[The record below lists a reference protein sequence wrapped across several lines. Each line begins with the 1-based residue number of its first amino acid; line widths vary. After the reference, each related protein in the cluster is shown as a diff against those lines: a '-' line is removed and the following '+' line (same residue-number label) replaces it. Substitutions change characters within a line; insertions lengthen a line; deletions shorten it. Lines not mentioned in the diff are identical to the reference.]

1 MLKNSI
7 VRLKDLV
14 REKALRSVGEER
26 AQCFGIWDQTF
37 QLKFSLDTFGES
49 LVLPS
54 ETSGVAA
61 ENDSGNE
68 AQAEQNE
75 ELEVSKK
82 HSSSM

>member
-1 MLKNSI
+1 MMHPLTWSGKKHCAVWVKKEHSASESGTKLFNI
-7 VRLKDLV
+7 
-14 REKALRSVGEER
+14 EIF
-26 AQCFGIWDQTF
+26 FGY
-37 QLKFSLDTFGES
+37 TFGES